1 MLQNT
6 RTTSSETFGL
16 IMSSSTRMAKSS
28 SPVSFHGLQKKPT
41 TPKPLTVPPH
51 TFLLKI
57 VSYSKWVLP
66 IINQIIN
73 LSFFPSDLPSF
84 LPPFSKT
91 ILMFITSKNNILTN
105 FKPQKE
111 STLLNAWPFTQNF
124 SGQLFQA
131 FAPLMFI
138 GESNFMTCG
147 SGSQDTKGES

>member
-6 RTTSSETFGL
+6 RTTLLETFGL

-41 TPKPLTVPPH
+41 TPKPLKVPPH

-57 VSYSKWVLP
+57 VNYSKWVLP
-66 IINQIIN
+66 TINQIIN

-91 ILMFITSKNNILTN
+91 ILMFITSKNTILTN

-111 STLLNAWPFTQNF
+111 STLSNAWPFTQNF
-124 SGQLFQA
+124 SEQLFQA
-131 FAPLMFI
+131 FAPLTFI
-138 GESNFMTCG
+138 VESNFMTCG

>member
-1 MLQNT
+1 
-6 RTTSSETFGL
+6 
-16 IMSSSTRMAKSS
+16 
-28 SPVSFHGLQKKPT
+28 
-41 TPKPLTVPPH
+41 
-51 TFLLKI
+51 
-57 VSYSKWVLP
+57 
-66 IINQIIN
+66 
-73 LSFFPSDLPSF
+73 
-84 LPPFSKT
+84 
-91 ILMFITSKNNILTN
+91 MFITSKNNILTN